1 MGLGS
6 EFGEEEEADGEE
18 ASHAN
23 AAPTAVI
30 AVIRRTLAH
39 SKSGSQ
45 EATIS
50 RLRATGVDTKGNLDL
65 GASPAMDEKVRGR
78 PGRRVCDA
86 MELKDARQVEERE
99 EGEGEEPSARRED
112 EVRSCRLTVRKEE
125 VRSSGFTANQPEAS
139 SSLGALTPMDARA
152 IKALEVM
159 KSCHDRDLVL
169 SVELL
174 MVVKEHYSI
183 SNE

>member
-112 EVRSCRLTVRKEE
+112 EVRSCRLTVRKEANRGRQQCQQMRDE
-125 VRSSGFTANQPEAS
+125 AVGSGRGSGSTDDREISCSSTIAVAVWAI
-139 SSLGALTPMDARA
+139 ALLRQE
-152 IKALEVM
+152 KQG
-159 KSCHDRDLVL
+159 SH
-169 SVELL
+169 
-174 MVVKEHYSI
+174 H
-183 SNE
+183 